1 LRAHTFGENGER
13 ERVRNDTRRERDD
26 ERSEKTDKREDVDVL
41 LLVEGSGEKAR
52 ARALVARL
60 FFFVDDDEELFCF
73 NFRGFVV
80 ATDDDRR
87 RRALKRWTT
96 ERKNDDDDEEFSSSL
111 RAVVVVVVVVSRR
124 FVFVFFFFGEF
135 FVEVRSVESA
145 KLEASVQSNTDR
157 KRPKLL
163 HRRAH
168 RPREIDFSGQV
179 DGILLGDRKEEEE

>member
-1 LRAHTFGENGER
+1 MGKESASSETPRA
-13 ERVRNDTRRERDD
+13 RVSTTRRARRREREDG
-26 ERSEKTDKREDVDVL
+26 REDVDHV

-52 ARALVARL
+52 ALALALL
-60 FFFVDDDEELFCF
+60 FFFDDDEELFCF
-73 NFRGFVV
+73 NCRAFVV
-80 ATDDDRR
+80 ATDDDDDDDDDDDRR

-96 ERKNDDDDEEFSSSL
+96 ERKNDDDDEEFSSL
-111 RAVVVVVVVVSRR
+111 RAVVVVVVVSRR

>member
-1 LRAHTFGENGER
+1 MSSETPRA
-13 ERVRNDTRRERDD
+13 RVSTTRRGARRREREDG
-26 ERSEKTDKREDVDVL
+26 REDVDHVL
-41 LLVEGSGEKAR
+41 LVDEGSGEKAR
-52 ARALVARL
+52 ALALALL
-60 FFFVDDDEELFCF
+60 FFFDDEELFCF
-73 NFRGFVV
+73 NFRRAFVV
-80 ATDDDRR
+80 ATDDDDDDDDDRR

-96 ERKNDDDDEEFSSSL
+96 ERKNDDDDEEFSSL
-111 RAVVVVVVVVSRR
+111 RAVVVVVVVSRR